1 VPSWGVRRI
10 VLVASLAALMIPLGC
25 SSSSH
30 AVPTCAQ
37 VERVATPVTKSGSQ
51 KFTGSVVSVMAAN
64 AAFTPTCVTDVP
76 RGTVNLEVRN
86 TGESLHN
93 VQIIS
98 QHIDEDVAPGHT
110 VTVRV
115 TVGTQPVVYVC
126 KYHRT
131 LGMVGVL
138 IPAKGE

>member
-1 VPSWGVRRI
+1 VHRTALFAA
-10 VLVASLAALMIPLGC
+10 LVALMIPLGC

-30 AVPTCAQ
+30 AEPTCAQ
-37 VERVATPVTKSGSQ
+37 VERVATPVTKSGTQ

-76 RGTVNLEVRN
+76 RGTVSLEVRN

-93 VQIIS
+93 VQITS

-110 VTVRV
+110 ITV
-115 TVGTQPVVYVC
+115 PVVYVC